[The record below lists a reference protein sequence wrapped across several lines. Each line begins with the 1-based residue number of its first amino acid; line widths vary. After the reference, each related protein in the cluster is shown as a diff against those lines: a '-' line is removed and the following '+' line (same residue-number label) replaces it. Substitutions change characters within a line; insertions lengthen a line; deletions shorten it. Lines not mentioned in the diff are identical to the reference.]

1 MRRLRQTSILIA
13 TVPLLLAVAACST
26 TGSGASA
33 PAGGGDASAAPSS
46 GGKGPDYDDGSGVG
60 SSPSAAPSDAAGAA
74 LVVGSGTGA
83 LGTFL
88 TGPSGMTLY
97 IFTKDSENT
106 SVCSGDCA
114 SAWPPLLVDA
124 GQAVTAGDGVP
135 GALSTFAR
143 DDGSM
148 QVAYDG
154 KPLYYFAADKA
165 AGDTTGQ
172 GVNDVWFIVEP

>member
-1 MRRLRQTSILIA
+1 MPRLRQISILIA
-13 TVPLLLAVAACST
+13 TVPLLLAIAACST
-26 TGSGASA
+26 SGSGASA
-33 PAGGGDASAAPSS
+33 PAGGDASVAPSS
-46 GGKGPDYDDGSGVG
+46 GGKGPDYDYGG
-60 SSPSAAPSDAAGAA
+60 
-74 LVVGSGTGA
+74 GTGA
-83 LGTFL
+83 STSAASGEAIVVGTGTGPIGTYL
-88 TGPSGMTLY
+88 TGPNGLTLY

-106 SVCSGDCA
+106 SACAGDCA
-114 SAWPPLLVDA
+114 TAWPPLLATV
-124 GQAVTAGDGVP
+124 GQAITAGDGVP